1 MNRGNNTTGAPT
13 RAQRLRDLAGQAE
26 NLGAL
31 ASLAD
36 AQIARATA
44 DLHTLASA
52 ARRLAEQIERLADG
66 AEVSL

>member
-1 MNRGNNTTGAPT
+1 MNRGNNTRAPA

-36 AQIARATA
+36 AQIKRACADLATLATA
-44 DLHTLASA
+44 AK
-52 ARRLAEQIERLADG
+52 RLAEQIERFADG
-66 AEVSL
+66 EAVTP

>member
-1 MNRGNNTTGAPT
+1 MNGEKHTTGAPA

-36 AQIARATA
+36 AQIARACA
-44 DLHTLASA
+44 DLATLAKA
-52 ARRLAEQIERLADG
+52 AKQLAEQIERVADG
-66 AEVSL
+66 AEVTL